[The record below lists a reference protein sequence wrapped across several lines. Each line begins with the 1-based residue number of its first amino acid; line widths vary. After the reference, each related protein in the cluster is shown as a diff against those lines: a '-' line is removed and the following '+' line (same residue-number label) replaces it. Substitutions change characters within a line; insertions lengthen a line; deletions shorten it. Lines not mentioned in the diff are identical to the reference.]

1 MVYLKLK
8 DGRIIEYPNYFREL
22 KYEITY
28 TQTQF
33 TLYCTVM
40 QKPRVAYLDAEERVL
55 YLRDELHPHPF
66 VEAPEDSNL
75 SEFPVGFDVRLSKD
89 VMKLIDILVIN
100 TPSKKHCLYSA
111 REVGKMADFPDSE
124 GFGATWT
131 DAGLIFVAHVR
142 KVEVPDEEGEG
153 THEEYKMFPLR
164 TARTGPLDIKLAS
177 LDIISMEDVE
187 IDVEDGKRQAMQLT
201 LGYND
206 ALRELMIYKKDRLA
220 DAEEAK
226 RFAPP
231 PEEPESEPEP
241 EAEETP
247 EEAEKPQSE
256 TE

>member
-8 DGRIIEYPNYFREL
+8 DGRIIEYPNYFKEL
-22 KYEITY
+22 RYDITY

-33 TLYCTVM
+33 ALYCTVI

-66 VEAPEDSNL
+66 VEASKDSPL
-75 SEFPVGFDVRLSKD
+75 EEFPVGFDVRLSKD
-89 VMKLIDILVIN
+89 MTKLIDILVIN

-111 REVGKMADFPDSE
+111 RDISKMADFPDSE
-124 GFGATWT
+124 GYGATWT

-142 KVEVPDEEGEG
+142 KVEVPDDEGEG
-153 THEEYKMFPLR
+153 MHEEYRMFPLR

-220 DAEEAK
+220 DAEEARK
-226 RFAPP
+226 FAPP
-231 PEEPESEPEP
+231 PEEPEPEP
-241 EAEETP
+241 EVEKAP
-247 EEAEKPQSE
+247 EEGEEPQTE